1 MVILYETAP
10 PKGSFKRLLDN
21 ALGRYYLTEDF
32 TLIKVL
38 KIEPHNGYELRT
50 ELWDQGEHGPPNAEP
65 LEIINAYTK
74 EGDLVGDPN
83 MAKEI
88 CDKRGIKPQMRT
100 SHSNCCTI
108 GYCPK
113 DEKYYG
119 WSHRAIFGYGIG
131 DKIGDELD
139 SPSSLEGNM
148 PKGFQAKNLE
158 DAKLMAMAF
167 AKSVS

>member
-21 ALGRYYLTEDF
+21 ALGRYYLVEDF

-65 LEIINAYTK
+65 LEIVNAYTR
-74 EGDLVGDPN
+74 EGDLVGDPG

-100 SHSNCCTI
+100 PHSSCCTI

-113 DEKYYG
+113 DKSWVG
-119 WSHRAIFGYGIG
+119 WSHRTIHGFKVG
-131 DKIGDELD
+131 DIVE
-139 SPSSLEGNM
+139 
-148 PKGFQAKNLE
+148 KGSILRNYLPAGFEAKTLE
-158 DAKLMAMAF
+158 DAKQMAINF
-167 AKSVS
+167 ADSVR